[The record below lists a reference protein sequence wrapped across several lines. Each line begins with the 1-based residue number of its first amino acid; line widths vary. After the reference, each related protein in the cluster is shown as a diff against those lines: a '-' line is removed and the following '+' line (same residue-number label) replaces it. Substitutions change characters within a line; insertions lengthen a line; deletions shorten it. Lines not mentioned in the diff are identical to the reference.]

1 MYVYTPTHPH
11 TNIYTGIYKVRQRPR
26 GIQKTKII
34 ITKKI
39 KHIYIQVFTESDS
52 DQDGYIEFDD
62 FAKVVMNTDIEGK
75 LTFDF

>member
-1 MYVYTPTHPH
+1 MHTHIH
-11 TNIYTGIYKVRQRPR
+11 TLTQ
-26 GIQKTKII
+26 TC
-34 ITKKI
+34 T
-39 KHIYIQVFTESDS
+39 HTQVFTEADS